1 MTTGLLAVPGAA
13 DSFAAGA
20 LRRRRLPAA
29 QWLVAEAILI
39 IVALAAAA
47 GTDHDFAASVARVT
61 TSAADRVREAPWQI
75 APALLLVAV
84 VHYLTAAVALRTAA
98 GVKLPLYQTFKVQL
112 AAAAANRLTPAG
124 LGGAAVN
131 ARYLTRKG
139 QDGTRSI
146 SAVSSLGVLGSLAKS
161 IVFVLVTV
169 LGSWVGMHG
178 GASELGGLSHR
189 MTRPVVGM
197 WHLLGWLG
205 LIGIVVG
212 AGLALTAFNTWRR
225 RRPGAEQRAARVS
238 AFLLRLRHDL
248 RTQVSELVR
257 APRRLLVLL
266 ACSATSTLS
275 LAIGFLLTAEFAPH
289 GTTIGAGGLVIAYML
304 GGMAGSVAPG
314 AGAGATEAAL
324 AGILIAG
331 HMPASAAISCVLL
344 FRITTFW
351 APAVAGVWAIRSLR
365 REAAI

>member
-13 DSFAAGA
+13 DSFSVGA
-20 LRRRRLPAA
+20 LRRRRIPAA
-29 QWLVAEAILI
+29 QWLVAEALLIL
-39 IVALAAAA
+39 VALAAAA
-47 GTDHDFAASVARVT
+47 ATDHDFAASVLRVS
-61 TSAADRVREAPWQI
+61 TSAADRVREAPWEI

-98 GVKLPLYQTFKVQL
+98 GMKLPLYQTFKVQL

-139 QDGTRSI
+139 QDSTRSI
-146 SAVSSLGVLGSLAKS
+146 STVSSLGVLGSLAKS
-161 IVFVLVTV
+161 IVFILVTV
-169 LGSWVGMHG
+169 LGSWFGMRG
-178 GASELGGLSHR
+178 GAHELGGLSHR
-189 MTRPVVGM
+189 MTRPVVGA
-197 WHLLGWLG
+197 WQALGWTG
-205 LIGIVVG
+205 LLAVVAGIGLVV
-212 AGLALTAFNTWRR
+212 TAFRAWRR
-225 RRPGAEQRAARVS
+225 RRPGAEQRAARIS
-238 AFLLRLRHDL
+238 SFLLRLRHDL
-248 RTQVSELVR
+248 RVQVSELAH
-257 APRRLLVLL
+257 APGRLLILL
-266 ACSATSTLS
+266 ACSAASTLS
-275 LAIGFLLTAEFAPH
+275 LAIGFLLTAQFAPH

-331 HMPASAAISCVLL
+331 HMPASVAISCVLL

-351 APAVAGVWAIRSLR
+351 APAVAGVWAVRSLR